1 MYLERIC
8 RKHGKKRYVSTLI
21 RESYRDKGKV
31 KHRTLATLSK
41 LPANIIKGIEA
52 LLSNAK
58 TCLQKLDGIE
68 IKNSREYG
76 ASNAF
81 MNLAKQLKLDK
92 IIYSRK
98 TRWRQ
103 DILAMIVGRV
113 IYQGSKLHL
122 THLYRD
128 SILWELAG
136 FKGKDCPDVTKH
148 CYEPLDKL
156 LARQKVIQAEL
167 AKKHLKNSAI
177 ILYDITS
184 SYLEGVYKNSKLVEF
199 GYSRDQKRGHEQ
211 IVIGLLANENGCPV
225 AVEVFRGNTSD
236 QATVLGQAKK
246 LANDYKVKEVIFVED
261 RGMLTPKR
269 IEEVNQI
276 GYKTLAVLNRNQLKD
291 LVQRG
296 VINADQFAYKDIVEV
311 NDPKD
316 LSVRY
321 CLCKNPEREIESKT
335 TRNDLIKKTKEAL
348 ETMSTKGNEQKKCA
362 RVGKILAKY
371 KAGKF
376 FTWTFRNNQLEFQV
390 DDNKVKAEENYDGCY
405 VVRTDSVLNKYD
417 AVKGYKGLMQIERAF
432 RNMKTM
438 SIEIRPIYH
447 QLDKRIEAHVFLCM
461 LAYYLEWQALQR
473 LQPLFAQDGKGAQRR
488 FSFARVVERLKSI
501 RIQDCSLNAIK
512 ISGVISTPDKE
523 QQKILDLLRC
533 SQKCEI

>member
-8 RKHGKKRYVSTLI
+8 RKHGKKQYISTLI

-41 LPANIIKGIEA
+41 LPPNIIGGIEE

-68 IKNSREYG
+68 IRNSREYG

-81 MNLAKQLKLDK
+81 MNLVKQLKLDK

-103 DILAMIVGRV
+103 DILAMIVGRL

-128 SILWELAG
+128 SILWELSG

-156 LARQKVIQAEL
+156 LARQKAIQTEL
-167 AKKHLKNSAI
+167 AKNHLKNGAV

-184 SYLEGVYKNSKLVEF
+184 SYLEGAYKNSKN
-199 GYSRDQKRGHEQ
+199 EQ
-211 IVIGLLANENGCPV
+211 MVIGILANEKGCPV
-225 AVEVFRGNTSD
+225 AVFRGNTSD
-236 QATVLGQAKK
+236 QTTVLGQAKK
-246 LANDYKVKEVIFVED
+246 LANDYKVKEVIFVGD

-269 IEEVNQI
+269 IEEVNQL
-276 GYKTLAVLNRNQLKD
+276 GYKTLTVLNRNQLKE

-296 VINADQFAYKDIVEV
+296 VINSGQFAYKDIVEV

-316 LSVRY
+316 FSIRY
-321 CLCKNPEREIESKT
+321 CLCKNPEKKIASKT
-335 TRNDLIKKTKEAL
+335 TRDDLIKKTKEAL
-348 ETMSTKGNEQKKCA
+348 ETLSTKGNKQKICVC
-362 RVGKILAKY
+362 VGKILAKY
-371 KAGKF
+371 KVGEF
-376 FTWTFRNNQLEFQV
+376 FTWTFENNQLEFQI
-390 DDNKVKAEENYDGCY
+390 DDNKVKAEEGYDGCC
-405 VVRTDSVLNKYD
+405 VVRTDSVLDKYD
-417 AVKGYKGLMQIERAF
+417 VVKRYKDLMQIERAF
-432 RNMKTM
+432 NMKTM
-438 SIEIRPIYH
+438 SLEIRPIYH
-447 QLDKRIEAHVFLCM
+447 NLDRRIEAHVFLCM
-461 LAYYLEWQALQR
+461 LVYYLEWHALQR
-473 LQPLFAQDGKGAQRR
+473 LQPLFVQDGKRR
-488 FSFARVVERLKSI
+488 FSFARMVERLKSI
-501 RIQDCSLNAIK
+501 RIQDCSLNTIK

-523 QQKILDLLRC
+523 QQKILDLL
-533 SQKCEI
+533 KCRI